1 MKNLKLATIK
11 ITLTYL
17 SASPGGRRQEVRR
30 STPGGASIGL
40 CQHQWSPANVFC
52 NIEDHRHLSL
62 KVLYV
67 EFDINVPLRQ
77 QYIENLMSKIY
88 DVELL
93 ICRLL

>member
-1 MKNLKLATIK
+1 MGGYFYRAQSKTNQLHDKASLLSNPTRKVKNWLKIK
-11 ITLTYL
+11 
-17 SASPGGRRQEVRR
+17 
-30 STPGGASIGL
+30 
-40 CQHQWSPANVFC
+40 
-52 NIEDHRHLSL
+52 DHRHLSL
-62 KVLYV
+62 KVQYV